1 MALGGKRPGAGRKKG
16 SKATHTVEREKARE
30 YLINRIAEELNPI
43 VTAQLEAAKGMYV
56 EELNDKGERIKVYRK
71 LPNLNTGEYLLDQ
84 GAGKA
89 TETVDVTSAG
99 KPIPILGNVP
109 THNRNKKDTSSN

>member
-16 SKATHTVEREKARE
+16 SKAGHTITSEKARA
-30 YLINRIAEELNPI
+30 YVIARIAEELEPI
-43 VTAQLEAAKGMYV
+43 MTAQIEAAKGIYI
-56 EELNDKGERIKVYRK
+56 EELNEKAERIRVYK
-71 LPNLNTGEYLLDQ
+71 KAPSLSAGEYLLDQ

-99 KPIPILGNVP
+99 KPIPILGNVSS
-109 THNRNKKDTSSN
+109 HKRN